1 MKGKLLKI
9 LIAVFAVALIAPAFS
24 AVENVKVGGD
34 ISIYGVLRGD
44 FDISSAPTGKKNED
58 LHFFQT
64 AARVYVSAD
73 LSDNVSAMVRLINE
87 RNWGAK
93 ESSNVVTEKNI
104 DLDLGYIQVK
114 DFLTPGL
121 NLTVGR
127 QEIQLGEGLVV
138 GSAYNAYDYP
148 VFYYNYYLGKV
159 CLAAAD
165 LGLQKAFDAVKLD
178 YKASAIPLSVT
189 AFLSKIDEELY
200 KNYEEQTL
208 YGLNL
213 GYKVADIADIEVYYV
228 RSDTDYS
235 GKNDTLDTAG
245 IRVVSKIPAI
255 QNFNLKGEYA
265 KQFGEDE
272 NGADYKGWALL
283 LGGEYKF
290 SANMEPAI
298 KVNYLILSGDENPT
312 TGDHKDWQMVFPSNI
327 GSRIGPLFYAYDA
340 CNGIIGEESNL
351 KVLNIGFSLKP
362 VEKLT
367 LSLDGYWLKTDE
379 KVSISGGTSD
389 KIGKEIDLG
398 IEYKHTEDLVF
409 GLSLGKIFA
418 DDVIEKHD
426 PEGKDAWQAIAS
438 MKVSF

>member
-44 FDISSAPTGKKNED
+44 FYIANKNED

-64 AARVYVSAD
+64 SARVYVSAD

-93 ESSNVVTEKNI
+93 ESSNVATEKNI

-114 DFLTPGL
+114 DLLTPGL

-138 GSAYNAYDYP
+138 GSAYNAYYNASSDDYNYP
-148 VFYYNYYLGKV
+148 VD
-159 CLAAAD
+159 LAAKD

-200 KNYEEQTL
+200 DDQGEQTL

-228 RSDTDYS
+228 RDIKDSS
-235 GKNDTLDTAG
+235 PKNNKLDTAG

-272 NGADYKGWALL
+272 NGADYEGWALL

-290 SANMEPAI
+290 SANMEPTI
-298 KVNYLILSGDENPT
+298 KVNYLLL
-312 TGDHKDWQMVFPSNI
+312 TGEEDKNDNQGWQMVFPSNI
-327 GSRIGPLFYAYDA
+327 GSRIGPLFYAYSAWNSKDVYD
-340 CNGIIGEESNL
+340 NYDIELGESNL

-379 KVSISGGTSD
+379 KVEGYD
-389 KIGKEIDLG
+389 EIGKEIDLG
-398 IEYKHTEDLVF
+398 IEYKYSEDLVF
-409 GLSLGKIFA
+409 GLSLGKILA
-418 DDVIEKHD
+418 DDLIEKEVGGD
-426 PEGKDAWQAIAS
+426 DAWQAIAS

>member
-58 LHFFQT
+58 IHFFQT
-64 AARVYVSAD
+64 SARVYVSAD

-87 RNWGAK
+87 RNWGYV
-93 ESSNVVTEKNI
+93 NTLTNPINDRYVNTDTDI

-114 DFLTPGL
+114 DLLTPGL

-138 GSAYNAYDYP
+138 GSAYNAYSYP
-148 VFYYNYYLGKV
+148 VV
-159 CLAAAD
+159 LAAKD

-178 YKASAIPLSVT
+178 YTASAVPLSVT
-189 AFLSKIDEELY
+189 AFLSKINEQLWTD
-200 KNYEEQTL
+200 QTL
-208 YGLNL
+208 LGLNL
-213 GYKVADIADIEVYYV
+213 GYKVADIADLEVYYV
-228 RSDTDYS
+228 RDDNY
-235 GKNDTLDTAG
+235 KNNDKANLDTAG

-255 QNFNLKGEYA
+255 ENFNLKGEYA
-265 KQFGEDE
+265 KQFGDDGT
-272 NGADYKGWALL
+272 NDYEGSALL

-298 KVNYLILSGDENPT
+298 KVNYLILSGDEKNPT

-327 GSRIGPLFYAYDA
+327 GSRIGPLFYAYSAWNYDKK
-340 CNGIIGEESNL
+340 NIKLEESNL
-351 KVLNIGFSLKP
+351 KVLNLGFSLKP

-379 KVSISGGTSD
+379 KIAGYDDV
-389 KIGKEIDLG
+389 GKEIDLG
-398 IEYKHTEDLVF
+398 IEYKYSEDLVF
-409 GLSLGKIFA
+409 GLSLGKILA
-418 DDVIEKHD
+418 DDVIEKGLNGD
-426 PEGKDAWQAIAS
+426 DAYQVIAS

>member
-44 FDISSAPTGKKNED
+44 FDIVGAPTGKNNED

-64 AARVYVSAD
+64 SARVYVSAD

-87 RNWGAK
+87 RNWGY
-93 ESSNVVTEKNI
+93 ENTGTDI

-114 DFLTPGL
+114 DLLTPGL

-138 GSAYNAYDYP
+138 GSAYNAYNN
-148 VFYYNYYLGKV
+148 NYAV
-159 CLAAAD
+159 ANLAAKD

-178 YKASAIPLSVT
+178 YKASAVPLSIT

-200 KNYEEQTL
+200 DDQGEQTL

-213 GYKVADIADIEVYYV
+213 GYKVADIADLDVYYV
-228 RSDTDYS
+228 RKAIDEPADV
-235 GKNDTLDTAG
+235 TLDTAG

-255 QNFNLKGEYA
+255 QNFNLKAEYA
-265 KQFGEDE
+265 KQFGEAGD
-272 NGADYKGWALL
+272 ADFEGSAIL

-290 SANMEPAI
+290 SANMEPTI
-298 KVNYLILSGDENPT
+298 KVNYNIFSGPKENETDVKEWVP
-312 TGDHKDWQMVFPSNI
+312 VFPSNI

-340 CNGIIGEESNL
+340 WNKGKIIGSESNL

-379 KVSISGGTSD
+379 KVNITGGTSD
-389 KIGKEIDLG
+389 EIGKEIDLG
-398 IEYKHTEDLVF
+398 IEYKYSEDLVF
-409 GLSLGKIFA
+409 GLSLGKILA
-418 DDVIEKHD
+418 DDLIEKNLSGAGD
-426 PEGKDAWQAIAS
+426 DAWQVIAS

>member
-58 LHFFQT
+58 IHFFQT
-64 AARVYVSAD
+64 SARVYVSAD

-87 RNWGAK
+87 RNWGYV
-93 ESSNVVTEKNI
+93 NTLTNPINDRYVNTDTDI

-114 DFLTPGL
+114 DLLTPGL

-138 GSAYNAYDYP
+138 GSAYNAYYNAYSEDYNYP
-148 VFYYNYYLGKV
+148 VD
-159 CLAAAD
+159 LAAKD

-178 YKASAIPLSVT
+178 YTASAVPLSVT

-200 KNYEEQTL
+200 KNNEEVTL

-213 GYKVADIADIEVYYV
+213 GYKVADIADLEVYYV
-228 RSDTDYS
+228 RKAEDKPADVR
-235 GKNDTLDTAG
+235 LDTAG

-255 QNFNLKGEYA
+255 ENFNLKGEYA
-265 KQFGEDE
+265 KQFGKVKSLDE
-272 NGADYKGWALL
+272 NFKGWALL

-290 SANMEPAI
+290 SANMEPTI
-298 KVNYLILSGDENPT
+298 KVNYNLFSGPKENETDVKEWVP
-312 TGDHKDWQMVFPSNI
+312 VFPSNI

-340 CNGIIGEESNL
+340 WNIYNVESNL

-379 KVSISGGTSD
+379 KIAGYDDV
-389 KIGKEIDLG
+389 GKEIDLG
-398 IEYKHTEDLVF
+398 IEYKYSEDLVF

-418 DDVIEKHD
+418 DDLIKKGF
-426 PEGKDAWQAIAS
+426 EGKDAWQTIAS

>member
-34 ISIYGVLRGD
+34 VAIYGVIRGKY
-44 FDISSAPTGKKNED
+44 ALPTND
-58 LHFFQT
+58 YHNFFQT
-64 AARVYVSAD
+64 SARVYVSAD
-73 LSDNVSAMVRLINE
+73 LSENVSAMVRLINE
-87 RNWGAK
+87 RDWGYRD
-93 ESSNVVTEKNI
+93 TGTGI
-104 DLDLGYIQVK
+104 YLDLGYIQVK
-114 DFLTPGL
+114 DLLTPGL

-127 QEIQLGEGLVV
+127 QEIQLGEGLVI
-138 GSAYNAYDYP
+138 GSAYNAFYNASSRNYNYP
-148 VFYYNYYLGKV
+148 VA
-159 CLAAAD
+159 LAAKD
-165 LGLQKAFDAVKLD
+165 LGLQKAFDAVKID
-178 YKASAIPLSVT
+178 YTASAIPLSVT
-189 AFLSKIDEELY
+189 AFLSTINEQLWTD
-200 KNYEEQTL
+200 QTL
-208 YGLNL
+208 LGLNL
-213 GYKVADIADIEVYYV
+213 GYKVADIADLEVYYV
-228 RSDTDYS
+228 RDDNY
-235 GKNDTLDTAG
+235 KNNDKANLDTAG

-255 QNFNLKGEYA
+255 ENFNLKGEYA
-265 KQFGEDE
+265 KQFGDDGT
-272 NGADYKGWALL
+272 NDYEGSALL

-298 KVNYLILSGDENPT
+298 KVNYLILSGDEKNPT

-327 GSRIGPLFYAYDA
+327 GSRIGPLFYAYSAWNYDKK
-340 CNGIIGEESNL
+340 NIKLEESNL
-351 KVLNIGFSLKP
+351 KVLNLGFSLKP

-379 KVSISGGTSD
+379 KVAVGANSYD

-418 DDVIEKHD
+418 DDLIKKGF
-426 PEGKDAWQAIAS
+426 EGKDAWQTIAS

>member
-44 FDISSAPTGKKNED
+44 FDIANNNED

-64 AARVYVSAD
+64 TARVYVSAD
-73 LSDNVSAMVRLINE
+73 LSENVSAMVRLINE
-87 RNWGAK
+87 RDWGYG
-93 ESSNVVTEKNI
+93 NTGTGIN
-104 DLDLGYIQVK
+104 LDLGYIQVK
-114 DFLTPGL
+114 DLLTPGL

-127 QEIQLGEGLVV
+127 QEIQLGEGLVI
-138 GSAYNAYDYP
+138 GSAYSAYNYP
-148 VFYYNYYLGKV
+148 VA
-159 CLAAAD
+159 LAAAD

-178 YKASAIPLSVT
+178 YTASAIPLSVT
-189 AFLSKIDEELY
+189 AFLSKIIEGLY
-200 KNYEEQTL
+200 DDNNETTL

-213 GYKVADIADIEVYYV
+213 GYKVADIADLEVYYV
-228 RSDTDYS
+228 RGAVDKPTDV
-235 GKNDTLDTAG
+235 TLDTAG

-255 QNFNLKGEYA
+255 ENFNLKGEYA
-265 KQFGEDE
+265 KQFGKDKL
-272 NGADYKGWALL
+272 NDADFKGWALL

-290 SANMEPAI
+290 SANMEPTI
-298 KVNYLILSGDENPT
+298 KVNYNLFTGPKENEIDYKEWVP
-312 TGDHKDWQMVFPSNI
+312 VFPSNI

-340 CNGIIGEESNL
+340 WNIGNGESNL

-379 KVSISGGTSD
+379 KVAVGANSYD
-389 KIGKEIDLG
+389 EIGKEIDLG
-398 IEYKHTEDLVF
+398 IEYKYSEDLVF
-409 GLSLGKIFA
+409 GLSLGKILA
-418 DDVIEKHD
+418 DDLIEKGLGGD
-426 PEGKDAWQAIAS
+426 DAWQAIAS

>member
-34 ISIYGVLRGD
+34 VAIYGVIRGKY
-44 FDISSAPTGKKNED
+44 ALPTND
-58 LHFFQT
+58 YHNFFQT
-64 AARVYVSAD
+64 SARVYVSAD
-73 LSDNVSAMVRLINE
+73 LSENVSAMVRLINE
-87 RNWGAK
+87 RDWGYGD
-93 ESSNVVTEKNI
+93 TGTGI

-114 DFLTPGL
+114 DLLTPGL

-127 QEIQLGEGLVV
+127 QEIQLGEGLVI
-138 GSAYNAYDYP
+138 GSAYNAYNN
-148 VFYYNYYLGKV
+148 NYAV
-159 CLAAAD
+159 ANLAAKD

-178 YKASAIPLSVT
+178 YTASAIPLSVT
-189 AFLSKIDEELY
+189 AFLSTINEQLWTD
-200 KNYEEQTL
+200 QTL
-208 YGLNL
+208 LGLNL

-228 RSDTDYS
+228 RDDNY
-235 GKNDTLDTAG
+235 GNDEANLDTAG

-255 QNFNLKGEYA
+255 ENFNLKGEYA
-265 KQFGEDE
+265 KQFGD
-272 NGADYKGWALL
+272 NGLTGNAKRDYEGWALL

-298 KVNYLILSGDENPT
+298 KVNYNIF
-312 TGDHKDWQMVFPSNI
+312 TGDKNTNDTKAKNWQRVFPSNI

-340 CNGIIGEESNL
+340 WNIGNGESNL
-351 KVLNIGFSLKP
+351 KVLNLGFSLKP

-379 KVSISGGTSD
+379 KVAVGANSYD
-389 KIGKEIDLG
+389 EIGKEIDLG
-398 IEYKHTEDLVF
+398 IEYKYSEDLVF
-409 GLSLGKIFA
+409 GLSLGKILA
-418 DDVIEKHD
+418 DDLIEKGLGGD
-426 PEGKDAWQAIAS
+426 DAYQVIAS

>member
-44 FDISSAPTGKKNED
+44 FDIVGAPTGKNNED

-64 AARVYVSAD
+64 SARVYVSAD

-87 RNWGAK
+87 RNWGY
-93 ESSNVVTEKNI
+93 ESTPTDI

-114 DFLTPGL
+114 DLLTPGL

-127 QEIQLGEGLVV
+127 QEIQLGEGLVI
-138 GSAYNAYDYP
+138 GSAYNAYNN
-148 VFYYNYYLGKV
+148 NYAV
-159 CLAAAD
+159 ANLAAKD

-200 KNYEEQTL
+200 KNQGEQTL

-213 GYKVADIADIEVYYV
+213 GYKVTDIADLEVYYV
-228 RSDTDYS
+228 RSDTDYA
-235 GKNDTLDTAG
+235 GKNDKLDTAG

-265 KQFGEDE
+265 KQFGD
-272 NGADYKGWALL
+272 NGLTGNAKRDYEGWALL

-298 KVNYLILSGDENPT
+298 KVNYNLF
-312 TGDHKDWQMVFPSNI
+312 TGDKNTNDTKAKNWQMVFPSNI
-327 GSRIGPLFYAYDA
+327 GSRIGPLFYAYDVE
-340 CNGIIGEESNL
+340 NGIIGRESNL
-351 KVLNIGFSLKP
+351 KVLNLGFSLKP

-379 KVSISGGTSD
+379 KVNIRGGTSD
-389 KIGKEIDLG
+389 EIGKEIDLG
-398 IEYKHTEDLVF
+398 IEYKYSEDLVF

-426 PEGKDAWQAIAS
+426 PKGKDAYQAIAS

>member
-34 ISIYGVLRGD
+34 VAIYGVIRGKY
-44 FDISSAPTGKKNED
+44 ALPTND
-58 LHFFQT
+58 YHNFFQT
-64 AARVYVSAD
+64 SARVYVSAD
-73 LSDNVSAMVRLINE
+73 LSENVSAMVRLINE
-87 RNWGAK
+87 RDWGYGQTGTDI
-93 ESSNVVTEKNI
+93 N
-104 DLDLGYIQVK
+104 LDLGYIQVK
-114 DFLTPGL
+114 DLLTPGL

-127 QEIQLGEGLVV
+127 QEIQLGEGLVI
-138 GSAYNAYDYP
+138 GSAYSAYNYP
-148 VFYYNYYLGKV
+148 VA
-159 CLAAAD
+159 LAAAD

-178 YKASAIPLSVT
+178 YTASAIPLSVT
-189 AFLSKIDEELY
+189 AFLSTINEQLWTD
-200 KNYEEQTL
+200 QTL
-208 YGLNL
+208 LGLNL

-228 RSDTDYS
+228 RDDNYNN
-235 GKNDTLDTAG
+235 NDKANLDTAG

-255 QNFNLKGEYA
+255 ENFNLKGEYA
-265 KQFGEDE
+265 KQFGDDGT
-272 NGADYKGWALL
+272 NDYKGSALL

-327 GSRIGPLFYAYDA
+327 GSRIGPLFYAYSGW
-340 CNGIIGEESNL
+340 NSQYVHNNFNIEVSESNL
-351 KVLNIGFSLKP
+351 KVLNLGFSLKP

-379 KVSISGGTSD
+379 KVAVGANSYD
-389 KIGKEIDLG
+389 EIGKEIDLG
-398 IEYKHTEDLVF
+398 IEYKYSEDLVF
-409 GLSLGKIFA
+409 GLSLGKILA
-418 DDVIEKHD
+418 DDLIEKGLGGD
-426 PEGKDAWQAIAS
+426 DAYQVIAS

>member
-34 ISIYGVLRGD
+34 VAIYGVIRGKY
-44 FDISSAPTGKKNED
+44 ALPTND
-58 LHFFQT
+58 YHNFFQT
-64 AARVYVSAD
+64 SARVYVSAD
-73 LSDNVSAMVRLINE
+73 LSENVSAMVRLINE
-87 RNWGAK
+87 RNWSGEDVA
-93 ESSNVVTEKNI
+93 STDI

-114 DFLTPGL
+114 DLLTPGL

-127 QEIQLGEGLVV
+127 QEIQLGEGLVI
-138 GSAYNAYDYP
+138 GSRYNAYTLPDDIR
-148 VFYYNYYLGKV
+148 V
-159 CLAAAD
+159 AAAD
-165 LGLQKAFDAVKLD
+165 LQLRKAFDAVKLD

-189 AFLSKIDEELY
+189 AFLSTINEQLWTD
-200 KNYEEQTL
+200 QTL
-208 YGLNL
+208 LGLNL

-228 RSDTDYS
+228 RDDNY
-235 GKNDTLDTAG
+235 GNDKANLDTAG

-255 QNFNLKGEYA
+255 ENFNLKGEYA
-265 KQFGEDE
+265 KQFGDDGT
-272 NGADYKGWALL
+272 NDYEGSALL

-298 KVNYLILSGDENPT
+298 KVNYLILSGEEGKNDIQ
-312 TGDHKDWQMVFPSNI
+312 GWQMVFPSNI

-340 CNGIIGEESNL
+340 WNPELQNGESNL

-367 LSLDGYWLKTDE
+367 LCIDGYWLKTDE
-379 KVSISGGTSD
+379 KTPITGGTSD
-389 KIGKEIDLG
+389 EIGKEIDLG
-398 IEYKHTEDLVF
+398 IEYKYSEDLVF
-409 GLSLGKIFA
+409 GLSLGKILA

-426 PEGKDAWQAIAS
+426 PKGKDAYQAIAS